1 MQTSRRLFWG
11 EVLPGSSHRHPPVSL
26 KSGIT
31 EIVRILSPKAVG
43 VREDHRSGGGKVLG
57 RIFLAARHVKDG
69 DYKLQQDLAPA
80 CRDLRAARGHGADD
94 DDQQPVQWLA
104 LRRCLARQ
112 VPEGNAG
119 WRRRA
124 QRAWSNTP
132 ARTRSRP

>member
-69 DYKLQQDLAPA
+69 DYKLQQDLARPIIYH
-80 CRDLRAARGHGADD
+80 LRAATCG
-94 DDQQPVQWLA
+94 QPEVTGLT
-104 LRRCLARQ
+104 
-112 VPEGNAG
+112 PSGEGG
-119 WRRRA
+119 M
-124 QRAWSNTP
+124 
-132 ARTRSRP
+132 